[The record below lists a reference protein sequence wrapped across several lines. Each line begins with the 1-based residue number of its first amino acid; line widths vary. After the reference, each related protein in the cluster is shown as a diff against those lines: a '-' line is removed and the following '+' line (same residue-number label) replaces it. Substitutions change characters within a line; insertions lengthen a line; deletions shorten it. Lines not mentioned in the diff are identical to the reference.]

1 MNIVVCVSSFIT
13 LQVQKI
19 QGSPMNCHWHLTA
32 CPLSKLAGRY
42 RSTLHY
48 QLCCSS
54 AHPLARS
61 AGQHRSSV
69 SSGPHLSSP
78 PAIHSSG
85 KVLRVWYSESTVTMC
100 QFATM
105 FAIPCSL
112 TAGLNSLFYDKP
124 IISNWDQD
132 CGRDKQVASYS
143 SGSCAGRVTVAAGV
157 QTMLCGFVSNVE
169 VVF

>member
-1 MNIVVCVSSFIT
+1 MCIVLHYITSSEDSRISDELSLAFDSLSI
-13 LQVQKI
+13 VRA
-19 QGSPMNCHWHLTA
+19 GW
-32 CPLSKLAGRY
+32 PLS
-42 RSTLHY
+42 LHSPLSAL
-48 QLCCSS
+48 QLCSP
-54 AHPLARS
+54 ALAWS
-61 AGQHRSSV
+61 AGQPRSSV

-85 KVLRVWYSESTVTMC
+85 KVWMVRYSESTVTMC